1 MTGKDLARIH
11 KTQTIEAESHTTH
24 TGSLRTLIQRQEH
37 LKILFLKA
45 ESIDDTNDIVQSN
58 VLPSKFIIMIE
69 PNSDESSGHAKPII
83 GVAYVTRV
91 MTPQKAMTYHAMS
104 TANRAVAR
112 STSEPA
118 INGFVW

>member
-1 MTGKDLARIH
+1 MQA
-11 KTQTIEAESHTTH
+11 
-24 TGSLRTLIQRQEH
+24 
-37 LKILFLKA
+37 
-45 ESIDDTNDIVQSN
+45 N
-58 VLPSKFIIMIE
+58 VLLSKFIIMIE

-112 STSEPA
+112 STSEPRRLMDLSGRGNSLMA
-118 INGFVW
+118 E